1 MLISFGRYRFSY
13 AVSLFLSI
21 SVLGALLMAGFIGKA
36 GYGQADLTFAMAMI
50 VCGVTFTTIRDAA
63 GTFAYALESSKFY
76 RDEADFAL
84 LKSYASSW
92 RRVAA
97 LLARP
102 TPSAL
107 LMAGFFVGLQFLLA
121 PSLPVAPGPNLRAT
135 TLLVAIAFPVA
146 LSSLVHF
153 LSPVF
158 VGWKEL
164 EARKKPR
171 APEAPVSAVRLM
183 RRIAVADLLITM
195 LINVALV
202 MPVRHSPDFAP
213 SLGYGSLA
221 FVVAALILAMV
232 VVTLSLLGSWRTR
245 LQPCSGDLYR
255 ARDIAGPQVEAPRVS
270 GNRWVRWARYS
281 LLMCGFTLGACMLLG
296 TLYETAPIQLVL
308 GILLLPVAL
317 MFWVERT
324 ALLAANFRDASQLV
338 VEFPARM
345 PAPARVELVR
355 SP

>member
-21 SVLGALLMAGFIGKA
+21 SVLGALLMAGFIGKD
-36 GYGQADLTFAMAMI
+36 GYGQADLTFAMATI
-50 VCGVTFTTIRDAA
+50 VCGVTYATVRDAA
-63 GTFAYALESSKFY
+63 GGFAYALESSKFY

-84 LKSYASSW
+84 LKSYDSGCRRIGVLLVRPIASSLLI
-92 RRVAA
+92 AA
-97 LLARP
+97 L
-102 TPSAL
+102 
-107 LMAGFFVGLQFLLA
+107 FVGLQFVIIPLLPA
-121 PSLPVAPGPNLRAT
+121 TSGPNLLAST
-135 TLLVAIAFPVA
+135 FLVALIFPVV
-146 LSSLVHF
+146 LSSLVYF

-164 EARKKPR
+164 EARKIKQG
-171 APEAPVSAVRLM
+171 PEAPGSTVRLIH
-183 RRIAVADLLITM
+183 RIAVADLVITM

-213 SLGYGSLA
+213 SLGYGSAA

-232 VVTLSLLGSWRTR
+232 VVTLSLLSSWRTR

-281 LLMCGFTLGACMLLG
+281 LLMCAFTLGACLLLG
-296 TLYETAPIQLVL
+296 TLYETAPIELVL
-308 GILLLPVAL
+308 GLLLLPVAL

-324 ALLAANFRDASQLV
+324 ALLATNFRDASQLV
-338 VEFPARM
+338 AEFPARM
-345 PAPARVELVR
+345 SGPERVELAR